1 MFRKN
6 ILLSQKMSNKIE
18 RVESWDWVLV
28 PLLPGRVNALN
39 QPQTDWLFFNYLQL
53 IQELKKE
60 NFDLK
65 LRLYMEQ
72 KEREV
77 SQ

>member
-1 MFRKN
+1 M
-6 ILLSQKMSNKIE
+6 
-18 RVESWDWVLV
+18 
-28 PLLPGRVNALN
+28 
-39 QPQTDWLFFNYLQL
+39 LFFNFAIIYFQL

-77 SQ
+77 SHCGVGVHAQCRPTFFGCKYYFATA

>member
-1 MFRKN
+1 M
-6 ILLSQKMSNKIE
+6 
-18 RVESWDWVLV
+18 
-28 PLLPGRVNALN
+28 
-39 QPQTDWLFFNYLQL
+39 
-53 IQELKKE
+53 IQEIKKE

-77 SQ
+77 NKNIYDTPC

>member
-1 MFRKN
+1 MN
-6 ILLSQKMSNKIE
+6 VI
-18 RVESWDWVLV
+18 
-28 PLLPGRVNALN
+28 
-39 QPQTDWLFFNYLQL
+39 FFNYLQL

-77 SQ
+77 SERKLFSGSGCWKHKRADMSESLLL

>member
-1 MFRKN
+1 MFHLHN
-6 ILLSQKMSNKIE
+6 N
-18 RVESWDWVLV
+18 
-28 PLLPGRVNALN
+28 LPVI
-39 QPQTDWLFFNYLQL
+39 FQL

-77 SQ
+77 GRLLARCNLHKSIQSIFHYSGLQNRD